1 MYLFAAYLRG
11 CICSRCPPCG
21 SLLGMTDDDALQALL
36 DMPVTPAQLAESGHT
51 VTEIAAQ
58 LGMSQA
64 EAAAAMGSI
73 TPAQLDRIEQVA
85 LARAVGI
92 GDSLPHVQAAQFLLG
107 SHRPSVYGRQAG
119 QAGTTT
125 LRVILDR
132 DFKLRDARRDLEGEV
147 VHVLEHAKT

>member
-1 MYLFAAYLRG
+1 MWCLFAAAARLVAVYW
-11 CICSRCPPCG
+11 PMDDEQAMAA
-21 SLLGMTDDDALQALL
+21 LLGADTT
-36 DMPVTPAQLAESGHT
+36 PTPAALAVAGHT

-58 LGMSQA
+58 LGLSQA
-64 EAAAAMGSI
+64 EAASAMGAI

-92 GDSLPHVQAAQFLLG
+92 GDSLPHVQAAQFILAN
-107 SHRPSVYGRQAG
+107 HRPAIYGRQAG

-147 VHVLEHAKT
+147 VTVLEHAKT